1 LEQFSIP
8 LILDLEKTAKVKQRT
23 FTLGWSDL
31 SILEKAEALFGYGM
45 GMKVAGWHQNHT
57 PKADMAA
64 QLNLQKER
72 RHRQIYSTVNN
83 ISM

>member
-31 SILEKAEALFGYGM
+31 SVLEKAEALFGYGDE
-45 GMKVAGWHQNHT
+45 GGWLASESHPKV
-57 PKADMAA
+57 
-64 QLNLQKER
+64 
-72 RHRQIYSTVNN
+72 
-83 ISM
+83 